1 MRCFNSLNFNEL
13 KLVGF
18 ACEPECQAMER
29 HVNFTEFNLHADLMK
44 GLQQAG
50 YETCTP
56 VQEQVLN
63 EGLEGAD
70 LYVQSQ
76 TGTGKTAAFLTLM
89 IQQML
94 TKPELKG
101 KTALIMVPTRELAV
115 QVEEEARTL
124 SSGTNFKTGCFYG
137 GVGYERQTQILKNGV
152 DIIVGTPGRVID
164 LQESGKMDL
173 SQVAFLVVDEADRM
187 FDMGFYPDLRKLIKV
202 LPDCNMRQTMLFSAT
217 LNTYVK
223 NLAWEYTDEAKEIT
237 IEPEHITIEEID
249 QVLLHVGSEDKTKLL
264 LGILKNEK
272 PESVIIFCN
281 TKRSCEVIAKRLRIN
296 GIEAEFIIGDL
307 PQSKRLQVL
316 ESFKSGSLTC
326 LVATDVAAR
335 GIDVDDLAMV
345 INYDLPNEAENY
357 VHRIGRTARAGK
369 SGKAY
374 TFCSEQDVYSLPA
387 IERYIDQPIPASLAS
402 EDMFAEDAS
411 AGQYIQTE
419 RYDDEDRPY
428 TRGGG
433 RGRDGYRGGRDG
445 GRRDGRGGRDGGRRD
460 GRRDGGKRDY
470 HDGERRGNG
479 NRRDDR
485 KGYNRS
491 AERAQFEAELSAMS
505 FEDRMKLYK
514 EKYGSEGAAAS
525 TSADSSAQ
533 NTDKR
538 GNKGGR
544 KGGKNF
550 QQSNAKHPSAP
561 NGTALSGGAA
571 KTEKNGSRKN
581 NNYKNNGKAQNKA
594 AAKPAPNTKP
604 AKKGSA
610 GMLGIIQKLF
620 GKKKNK

>member
-1 MRCFNSLNFNEL
+1 M
-13 KLVGF
+13 
-18 ACEPECQAMER
+18 
-29 HVNFTEFNLHADLMK
+29 NFTEFNLHADLIK

-63 EGLEGAD
+63 EGLDGAD

-94 TKPELKG
+94 TKPELKN

-124 SSGTNFKTGCFYG
+124 ASGTHFKTGCFYG
-137 GVGYERQTQILKNGV
+137 GVGYERQTQVLKNGV

-187 FDMGFYPDLRKLIKV
+187 FDMGFYPDLRTLIKV

-249 QVLLHVGSEDKTKLL
+249 QVLLHVGSDDKTKLL

-281 TKRSCEVIAKRLRIN
+281 TKRSCEVIAKRLKIN

-374 TFCSEQDVYSLPA
+374 TFCSEQDVYNLPA
-387 IERYIDQPIPASLAS
+387 IERYIEQPIPASMAS
-402 EDMFAEDAS
+402 EEMFAEDAS

-419 RYDDEDRPY
+419 RYDDEDRPHS
-428 TRGGG
+428 RGG

-460 GRRDGGKRDY
+460 GRRDGGRR
-470 HDGERRGNG
+470 DGERRGNG
-479 NRRDDR
+479 NRRDDH

-491 AERAQFEAELSAMS
+491 AERQQFEAELSAMS

-514 EKYGSEGAAAS
+514 EKYGAEGTSAVSGGAANAS
-525 TSADSSAQ
+525 GQ
-533 NTDKR
+533 NRR
-538 GNKGGR
+538 GNKGGK

-561 NGTALSGGAA
+561 NGTALSGGAS
-571 KTEKNGSRKN
+571 KTEKNGSRK
-581 NNYKNNGKAQNKA
+581 GKAQNKP
-594 AAKPAPNTKP
+594 AAKPA

>member
-1 MRCFNSLNFNEL
+1 M
-13 KLVGF
+13 
-18 ACEPECQAMER
+18 
-29 HVNFTEFNLHADLMK
+29 NFTEFNLHADLMK

-264 LGILKNEK
+264 LGIIQNEK

-387 IERYIDQPIPASLAS
+387 IERYIEQPIPASMAS
-402 EDMFAEDAS
+402 DDMFAEDKS

-428 TRGGG
+428 SRG
-433 RGRDGYRGGRDG
+433 GRDGYRG
-445 GRRDGRGGRDGGRRD
+445 GRGGRDGGRRD
-460 GRRDGGKRDY
+460 GGHGRGDGRRDGRRDGGRRDY

-479 NRRDDR
+479 NRRDEH

-514 EKYGSEGAAAS
+514 EKYGAEGA
-525 TSADSSAQ
+525 SSGTAHSSSQ
-533 NTDKR
+533 NQNKR
-538 GNKGGR
+538 SGKNGR
-544 KGGKNF
+544 NGGKNF
-550 QQSNAKHPSAP
+550 QQSSAKHPSAP
-561 NGTALSGGAA
+561 NGTSLSGGAA

-581 NNYKNNGKAQNKA
+581 QNYKNGGKAQG
-594 AAKPAPNTKP
+594 KPAAKP